1 MTDSD
6 FAAEMTD
13 LILKRFES
21 PRVGIKPKDAR
32 RYSFTR
38 LIKHAAGFTGHNCD
52 AGYELELH
60 QELSKQFRAQGR
72 AYRGILVPAEV
83 LATRDLVAGTDTA
96 GGFTVATELKADSFI
111 ELLRNAMLVRAMGAT
126 VLDGLQGDIEIPR
139 QNGPG
144 QAFWVGEGVNPTES
158 DQTFGQVSM
167 SPKTVGAYTDF
178 SRKLLL
184 QSSLGVEKI
193 VRNDLAQI
201 LALGID
207 YAALFGTGTAGQ
219 PLGIANMT
227 GVGSVAIGTNGGSPT
242 MANLLAME
250 SKVATANALM
260 GRLGYLTNAKVRG
273 TLKGTEKSATGTTGN
288 FIWTESEKQDG
299 FGMVNG
305 YRAGVSNQVPS
316 NLTKG
321 TSNGVCSAIFFANW
335 ADLLIGEWGVLDILV
350 DKFTK
355 GIQGGVRV
363 IAHQDVDIAARHPES
378 FCVIQD
384 ALTP

>member
-32 RYSFTR
+32 RYSLTR

-52 AGYELELH
+52 AGFELELH

-111 ELLRNAMLVRAMGAT
+111 ELLRNAMMVRAMGAT
-126 VLDGLQGDIEIPR
+126 VITDLQGDVEIPR
-139 QNGPG
+139 QNGAG
-144 QAFWVGEGVNPTES
+144 TAYWVGEGANPSES

-167 SPKTVGAYTDF
+167 SPKTVGAYTDL

-184 QSSLGVEKI
+184 QSSLSIELLIRQDLTEVLALAI
-193 VRNDLAQI
+193 DLA
-201 LALGID
+201 ALRGIG
-207 YAALFGTGTAGQ
+207 AAGQ
-219 PLGIANMT
+219 PLGIEGTT
-227 GVGSVAIGTNGGSPT
+227 GVGSVAIGTNGGAPT
-242 MANLLAME
+242 MATLLAME
-250 SKVATANALM
+250 AKVATANALR
-260 GRLGYLTNAKVRG
+260 GKLGYLTNAKVRG

-288 FIWTESEKQDG
+288 FIWEESEKQDG

-305 YRAGVSNQVPS
+305 YRAGVSNQVPN

-321 TSNGVCSAIFFANW
+321 TSNGVCSEIFFANW
-335 ADLLIGEWGVLDILV
+335 ADLLIGEWGVLDVLV
-350 DKFTK
+350 DPYSK
-355 GIQGGVRV
+355 GAAGGVRV
-363 IAHQDVDIAARHPES
+363 RCLQDVDVALRHPES
-378 FCVIQD
+378 FCVCQD
-384 ALTP
+384 VLTT